1 MPVDQFTPACADESR
16 SAREKADQDNL
27 EFKTA
32 ASTVKHAIDTAAGNR
47 ACLAALSAPSQVPTG
62 RQGTMS
68 QLRRWLVRS
77 LTVGLTGCA
86 SVPGPT
92 TGGITAAPALEIG
105 GRSYSAEWAL
115 PAGEPS
121 ALLVLQHGFTRSC
134 ANLRETARRIA
145 RQGLATLCIDADMTG
160 GNPALADT
168 MATALLQTIRLP
180 DGQALPQRIVVGGH
194 SAGAAFAARLG
205 WRLDA
210 VAPQRLAG
218 ALLLDPVPVQ
228 GFTEQLRAVSQ
239 GGQRAVLA
247 IEAAPSGCN
256 AEQRAAPVLDLLR
269 EEALAAGHDSVLD
282 VRMGEGSTHVDAEG
296 EDSDW
301 VGRSFCGTPR
311 AVNVERVRTLAS
323 GWAADVAAGRVPAA
337 EARAE
342 AESLR

>member
-1 MPVDQFTPACADESR
+1 
-16 SAREKADQDNL
+16 
-27 EFKTA
+27 
-32 ASTVKHAIDTAAGNR
+32 
-47 ACLAALSAPSQVPTG
+47 
-62 RQGTMS
+62 MS

-92 TGGITAAPALEIG
+92 TGGITAAPALDIG
-105 GRSYSAEWAL
+105 GRSYNAEWAL

-210 VAPQRLAG
+210 MAPQRLAG
-218 ALLLDPVPVQ
+218 ALLLDPVPVR

-239 GGQRAVLA
+239 GGQRPVLA

-256 AEQRAAPVLDLLR
+256 AEQRAAPVLELLR
-269 EEALAAGHDSVLD
+269 DEALAAGRDSVVG

-311 AVNVERVRTLAS
+311 AANVERVRTLAS
-323 GWAADVAAGRVPAA
+323 GWAAEVAAGRIPAP
-337 EARAE
+337 EARAAVE
-342 AESLR
+342 PLR